1 MPTYLHNI
9 GIKHYKNLKRSYLT
23 NGPTVRVHGNKGK
36 KPKHHL
42 TLDQIKDV
50 IQYYVLNYTGL

>member
-50 IQYYVLNYTGL
+50 IQYVLNYTGL